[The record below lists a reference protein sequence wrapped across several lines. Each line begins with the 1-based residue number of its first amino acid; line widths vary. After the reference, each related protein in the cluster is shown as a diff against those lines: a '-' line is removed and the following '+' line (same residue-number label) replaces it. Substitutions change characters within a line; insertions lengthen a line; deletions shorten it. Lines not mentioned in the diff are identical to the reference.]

1 MSATIVFMKGT
12 KLMPKFIFPVSIY
25 IVTMLIIL
33 GIIENS
39 DVLIFPSLTVLA
51 STERTLIV
59 ADEKRAKVNVMAK
72 NQIN

>member
-1 MSATIVFMKGT
+1 MKGT